1 MSYIVNQQKKN
12 SATIEWAAMF
22 IGVFVIVLSTY
33 LIFGTNWNAYMVL
46 NVVLGLGFI
55 VFLTYSFVN
64 SKNLK
69 TDLAFHRRRAQ
80 TLHEELEKSIKRLSE
95 TELEVKEKAL
105 QIEKMR
111 VEVIGL
117 EEKLSGLKHRIAELQ
132 SELGTDPIQ
141 D

>member
-80 TLHEELEKSIKRLSE
+80 TLHEELEKSLKRLSE

>member
-69 TDLAFHRRRAQ
+69 TDLAFHRRAQ
-80 TLHEELEKSIKRLSE
+80 TLHEELEKSLKRLSE

>member
-1 MSYIVNQQKKN
+1 MSYTVNQQKKN

-80 TLHEELEKSIKRLSE
+80 TLHEELEKSLKKLSE

-117 EEKLSGLKHRIAELQ
+117 EEKLSGLEHRIAELQ

>member
-1 MSYIVNQQKKN
+1 MSYTVNQQKKN

-80 TLHEELEKSIKRLSE
+80 TLHEELEKSLKRLSE